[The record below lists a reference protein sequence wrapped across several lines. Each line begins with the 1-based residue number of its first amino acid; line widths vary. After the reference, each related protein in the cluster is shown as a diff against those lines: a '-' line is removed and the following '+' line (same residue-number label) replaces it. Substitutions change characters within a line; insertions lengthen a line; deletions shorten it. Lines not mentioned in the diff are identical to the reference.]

1 MRRFLQGLA
10 MMLTALTLAFTAVF
24 FALWSTALAEPR
36 YPDFHTDS
44 TIADHA
50 AVLSRET
57 VNDLTEAIDIIEDET
72 DVFLH
77 VVTVDFLDGVSLQHY
92 GEGLREHWGL
102 GDDDLLLLLCVGED
116 KFGLFG
122 GRDVNRRLPSSTQQ
136 RLLSAYLEE
145 PFLRQDYDGAINTF
159 LPALAQ
165 EIARSWGEE
174 IDLSGLFGAAAKP
187 LDMSDWLTRRVETE
201 EQVERHTAT
210 VDLRDDDS
218 GISLGKALLTIFLL
232 MVIFGNSGKRRNRRS
247 CGCGCMPF
255 SSLLA
260 GIGLWNL
267 WGKKR

>member
-1 MRRFLQGLA
+1 MMRRFLKGLA
-10 MMLTALTLAFTAVF
+10 IAITALTLAFTAVF

-36 YPDFHTDS
+36 YPALHTDS
-44 TIADHA
+44 TIADAA

-72 DVFLH
+72 DVYLH
-77 VVTVDFLDGVSLQHY
+77 VATVDFLDGASLQRY
-92 GEGLREHWGL
+92 GEGLREHWNL

-122 GRDVNRRLPSSTQQ
+122 GRDVNRRLPSGIQQ
-136 RLLSAYLEE
+136 RLLSASLEE
-145 PFLRQDYDGAINTF
+145 SFLRQDYDGAISAF
-159 LPALAQ
+159 IPALSQ
-165 EIARSWGEE
+165 EIARAWGED

-187 LDMSDWLTRRVETE
+187 LDMADWLTRRVETE
-201 EQVERHTAT
+201 KRVERQI
-210 VDLRDDDS
+210 VKLQDDES

-232 MVIFGNSGKRRNRRS
+232 MVIFGNSGKRRNRRG

>member
-1 MRRFLQGLA
+1 MMRRILQGLA
-10 MMLTALTLAFTAVF
+10 MVITALTLAFTAVF

-36 YPDFHTDS
+36 YPDFRTDG
-44 TIADHA
+44 TIVDAA

-77 VVTVDFLDGVSLQHY
+77 VATVDFLDGASLQRY
-92 GEGLREHWGL
+92 GEGLREQWNL

-122 GRDVNRRLPSSTQQ
+122 GRDVNRRLPSGIQQ

-145 PFLRQDYDGAINTF
+145 PFLRQDYDGAINAF
-159 LPALAQ
+159 IPALAK
-165 EIARSWGEE
+165 EVARAWDEE
-174 IDLSGLFGAAAKP
+174 IDLSGLFGTVGRP
-187 LDMSDWLTRRVETE
+187 LDMSDWLPRRLETEQRVEKRT
-201 EQVERHTAT
+201 VE
-210 VDLRDDDS
+210 LEDDDS

-232 MVIFGNSGKRRNRRS
+232 MVIFGNSGRRRNRRG

-260 GIGLWNL
+260 GFGLWNL